1 MLDLADA
8 DPDAGVDVAFSQ
20 HRQHLIDNARK
31 YAPGVIQV
39 AISFQDGLLALSVRD
54 FGADPGHA
62 AEAPSHGMGLAIV
75 RDLAKANGGGFAL
88 SGADP
93 GLCARATHSSG
104 GGGVKIL
111 IAEDDPNL
119 RAGLADLLALEG
131 LDCVIAEDG
140 EAAWQAFVAEAPA
153 LCLFDVMMPRL
164 DGLDLCRRIRA
175 RDARTP
181 ILLLSA
187 RGAEIDRVIGL
198 EIGADD
204 YIAKPFAT
212 RELVARIKAAL
223 RRAKVLAAPEAE
235 PKAEAPGRLR
245 MGDLE
250 IDPSALRAWRDGQS
264 IDLAPRELAILQ
276 ALLARKGKA
285 VTRDELFD
293 LAWGRDY
300 MPNSRALDQYVS
312 GLRRKIEIDPARPR
326 IVSTVHGV
334 GYRYDED

>member
-1 MLDLADA
+1 M
-8 DPDAGVDVAFSQ
+8 
-20 HRQHLIDNARK
+20 
-31 YAPGVIQV
+31 
-39 AISFQDGLLALSVRD
+39 
-54 FGADPGHA
+54 
-62 AEAPSHGMGLAIV
+62 
-75 RDLAKANGGGFAL
+75 
-88 SGADP
+88 
-93 GLCARATHSSG
+93 
-104 GGGVKIL
+104 KIL
-111 IAEDDPNL
+111 IAEDDANL
-119 RAGLADLLALEG
+119 RAGLVDLLALEG
-131 LDCVIAEDG
+131 LTCVVAEDG
-140 EAAWQAFVAEAPA
+140 EAAWKAFVDEAPA

-204 YIAKPFAT
+204 YIAKPFAA

-223 RRAKVLAAPEAE
+223 RRTRAAPAGAAE
-235 PKAEAPGRLR
+235 VPTAASGRLR

-250 IDPSALRAWRDGQS
+250 IDPGALRAWRAGQG
-264 IDLAPRELAILQ
+264 IDLSPRELAILK
-276 ALLARKGKA
+276 ALLERKGKA

-312 GLRRKIEIDPARPR
+312 GLRRKIELDPAHPR

-334 GYRYDED
+334 GYRYDEGG

>member
-1 MLDLADA
+1 L
-8 DPDAGVDVAFSQ
+8 
-20 HRQHLIDNARK
+20 
-31 YAPGVIQV
+31 
-39 AISFQDGLLALSVRD
+39 
-54 FGADPGHA
+54 
-62 AEAPSHGMGLAIV
+62 
-75 RDLAKANGGGFAL
+75 
-88 SGADP
+88 
-93 GLCARATHSSG
+93 
-104 GGGVKIL
+104 KIL

-119 RAGLADLLALEG
+119 RAGLVDLLALEG
-131 LDCVIAEDG
+131 LTCIVAEDG
-140 EAAWQAFVAEAPA
+140 EAAWKAFVEEAPS

-175 RDARTP
+175 RDPHTP

-204 YIAKPFAT
+204 YIAKPFAA
-212 RELVARIKAAL
+212 RELVARIKAGL
-223 RRAKVLAAPEAE
+223 RRAKAGQGAETPPAPTEQA
-235 PKAEAPGRLR
+235 RFR

-250 IDPSALRAWRDGQS
+250 VDPAALRAFRGAQS

-276 ALLARKGKA
+276 ALLTRKGKA
-285 VTRDELFD
+285 VSRDELFD

-334 GYRYDED
+334 GYRYDEDAEA